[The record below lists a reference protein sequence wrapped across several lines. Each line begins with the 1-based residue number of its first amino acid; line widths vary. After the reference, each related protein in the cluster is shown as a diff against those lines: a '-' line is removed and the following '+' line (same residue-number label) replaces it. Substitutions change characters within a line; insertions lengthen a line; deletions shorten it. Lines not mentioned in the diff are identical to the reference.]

1 MPYFVRVKDPSTG
14 HQFDVPETDPRIG
27 KVFTALDSDRYPR
40 ARSPRPPKHY
50 IPRIPASSATA
61 VERDE
66 SDTSPASDTPAKD
79 TTEAVET
86 PESKPA
92 RANSRK

>member
-1 MPYFVRVKDPSTG
+1 MPYFVRVKDSSTG

-27 KVFTALDSDRYPR
+27 KVFTLLNSDRFPR
-40 ARSPRPPKHY
+40 ARNPRPPKHY
-50 IPRIPASSATA
+50 IPSLAAKP
-61 VERDE
+61 VEQE
-66 SDTSPASDTPAKD
+66 SSDTSPASEPTA
-79 TTEAVET
+79 EASADATAT

>member
-1 MPYFVRVKDPSTG
+1 MPYFVRVKDSSTG
-14 HQFDVPETDPRIG
+14 HQFDVPEKDPRIG
-27 KVFTALDSDRYPR
+27 KAFTLLNSDRFPR

-50 IPRIPASSATA
+50 VPALTA
-61 VERDE
+61 KPVEQE
-66 SDTSPASDTPAKD
+66 SSDTSPASESSVEVHAE
-79 TTEAVET
+79 TTAT